1 MNLIADIGNTSA
13 KIAIMKGSEKLNITR
28 YDDITLE
35 ILGEQLYIN
44 KVNKAIVSSVRDL
57 PADILDSFR
66 RRVPFVH
73 YLTYKSKFP
82 FIIDYETPESLGM
95 DRVAGIAGAHNIF
108 DGSNVLLID
117 AGTAVTFDLLI
128 NNRFIGGNISPG
140 IEMRFRALNKFTG
153 KLPLMMKS
161 EKYSS
166 PGKNTSDAIIAGVQT
181 GLIFEI
187 NEYIR
192 TFGKKHKKLKVI
204 ITGGDGE
211 FLSKSIDYEHSYMAD
226 IVIEGL
232 NYILEYN
239 AK

>member
-13 KIAIMKGSEKLNITR
+13 KLAIFNGNEKVSVTR

-35 ILGEQLYIN
+35 ILGEQLYMH
-44 KVNKAIVSSVRDL
+44 KVARAIVSSVRDI
-57 PADILDSFR
+57 PTDIFDSLQK
-66 RRVPFVH
+66 RVPFVH
-73 YLTYKSKFP
+73 YLTHNSRFP
-82 FIIDYETPESLGM
+82 FKIEYETPESLGM
-95 DRVAGIAGAHNIF
+95 DRVAGIAGAYNNVN
-108 DGSNVLLID
+108 GRNVLLID
-117 AGTAVTFDLLI
+117 AGTAVTYDLLI
-128 NNRFIGGNISPG
+128 DKRFIGGNISPG

-153 KLPLMMKS
+153 KLPLLIKS
-161 EKYSS
+161 EKFTS

-211 FLSKSIDYEHSYMAD
+211 FLSKSIDYEHSYQPD

-232 NYILEYN
+232 NYILGYN
-239 AK
+239 A

>member
-13 KIAIMKGSEKLNITR
+13 KLAIFKSSEKISVNR
-28 YDDITLE
+28 YDDIHLE
-35 ILGEQLYIN
+35 ILKDQLYMH
-44 KVNKAIVSSVRDL
+44 KVSKAIVSSVRDI
-57 PADILDSFR
+57 PTDIFESLQK
-66 RRVPFVH
+66 RVPFVH
-73 YLTYKSKFP
+73 ILTYNSKFP
-82 FIIDYETPESLGM
+82 FRIDYETPESLGM
-95 DRVAGIAGAHNIF
+95 DRVAGIAGAYNNLN
-108 DGSNVLLID
+108 GSNVLLID

-128 NNRFIGGNISPG
+128 DKRFIGGNISPG

-153 KLPLMMKS
+153 KLPLLMKS
-161 EKYSS
+161 EKYTS
-166 PGKNTSDAIIAGVQT
+166 PGKNTSDAIIAGVQS

-211 FLSKSIDYEHSYMAD
+211 FLSKSIDYEHSYQPD

-239 AK
+239 A

>member
-44 KVNKAIVSSVRDL
+44 KVDKAIVSSVREI
-57 PADILDSFR
+57 PAEILESFR
-66 RRVPFVH
+66 KRVPLVH

-82 FIIDYETPESLGM
+82 FAIDYETPESLGM
-95 DRVAGIAGAHNIF
+95 DRVACIAGAYNIF
-108 DGSNVLLID
+108 EGSNVLLID

-128 NNRFIGGNISPG
+128 DNRFIGGNISPG

-192 TFGKKHKKLKVI
+192 TFGKK
-204 ITGGDGE
+204 T
-211 FLSKSIDYEHSYMAD
+211 
-226 IVIEGL
+226 
-232 NYILEYN
+232 
-239 AK
+239 

>member
-1 MNLIADIGNTSA
+1 MNLIADIGNTSI
-13 KIAIMKGSEKLNITR
+13 KLAIFNKNEKVSITR
-28 YDDITLE
+28 FDDITVE
-35 ILGEQLYIN
+35 ILKDQLYMH
-44 KVNKAIVSSVRDL
+44 KVSKAIVSSVRDI
-57 PADILDSFR
+57 PADIFDSLQK
-66 RRVPFVH
+66 RVPFVH
-73 YLTYKSKFP
+73 YLSHNSRFP
-82 FIIDYETPESLGM
+82 FKIEYETPESLGM
-95 DRVAGIAGAHNIF
+95 DRVAGIAGAYNIVK
-108 DGSNVLLID
+108 GNNVLLID

-128 NNRFIGGNISPG
+128 DKKFIGGNISPG

-153 KLPLMMKS
+153 KLPLLMKS
-161 EKYSS
+161 EKYTS

-192 TFGKKHKKLKVI
+192 TFSKKHKKLKII

-211 FLSKSIDYEHSYMAD
+211 FLSKSIDYEHSYQPD

-239 AK
+239 A